1 MPQAADD
8 GAETVGAAR
17 GVLNDEDFAARAE
30 GQGSASDGPMAW
42 YALLEELLEEQEEEE
57 VPERGAAGQGDSDP
71 QSAPLAP
78 LKDEEAEPAASPL
91 AGDPWEEGR
100 RAPVPAAVPE
110 DAQPSASALPAAPVE
125 EAEAART
132 EPSHAQATTPQEKPF
147 LAGGP
152 AGACPVPAQP
162 LASSSPSLPGIAALP
177 RPPARRRWHSV
188 VRTARRAL
196 RWAFS
201 WSCLT
206 AQGEQRY
213 TADSSRRVSEDGC
226 WP

>member
-8 GAETVGAAR
+8 GAETVGAAQ
-17 GVLNDEDFAARAE
+17 GILNDEDFAARAE

-42 YALLEELLEEQEEEE
+42 SALLDELLEEWEEEE
-57 VPERGAAGQGDSDP
+57 VPERGAAAQGDSDP

-78 LKDEEAEPAASPL
+78 LQDKEAEPAASPL
-91 AGDPWEEGR
+91 AADPWDEGR
-100 RAPVPAAVPE
+100 RAPVPAAVLE
-110 DAQPSASALPAAPVE
+110 DAKPSASALPAAPME

-132 EPSHAQATTPQEKPF
+132 EPSHAQATAPQEKPF
-147 LAGGP
+147 LAGGL
-152 AGACPVPAQP
+152 AGPCPLPAQP
-162 LASSSPSLPGIAALP
+162 LASSSPSPPAIAAFP
-177 RPPARRRWHSV
+177 RSPARWRWHSV

-206 AQGEQRY
+206 AQGDWRY
-213 TADSSRRVSEDGC
+213 TTASTRRVSKDGS